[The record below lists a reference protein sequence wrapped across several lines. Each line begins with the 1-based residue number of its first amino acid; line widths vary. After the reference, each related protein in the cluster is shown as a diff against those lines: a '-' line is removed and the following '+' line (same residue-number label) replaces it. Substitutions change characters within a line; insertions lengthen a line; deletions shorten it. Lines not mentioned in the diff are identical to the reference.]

1 MDSSPLRLKNAR
13 NWFAAG
19 AEVQQALEILSDG
32 AFKVFMH
39 ICLNAER
46 ETGILHTTQV
56 ELARNLKKS
65 HGTIRKYLGEM
76 ERACVCQNHFSNN
89 PVTRG
94 SVQISP
100 SYWPYERGTDQ
111 SPTEDGADRFIAEI
125 IKMLAARACVRP
137 SFSTADEILARRW
150 FNASIPLD
158 RIGQAILLGCA
169 RKYVAWRNNQAVQG
183 PISALR
189 YFEPILEEIGKQK
202 LDPAYWTYLRFR
214 IQRQEKLWIERHRE
228 GNGSASKSKEAADE
242 SERAESE

>member
-1 MDSSPLRLKNAR
+1 MNSSPLRLKNAR

-39 ICLNAER
+39 ICLNAGR
-46 ETGILHTTQV
+46 ETGMLHTTQV

-76 ERACVCQNHFSNN
+76 EKANVCQNRFSNN

-100 SYWPYERGTDQ
+100 AYWPYERETAQ
-111 SPTEDGADRFIAEI
+111 SPTDDGADKFIAEI
-125 IKMLAARACVRP
+125 RKMLEARACVRP
-137 SFSTADEILARRW
+137 SFSTADEIMVRRW
-150 FNASIPLD
+150 FNASVPLD
-158 RIGQAILLGCA
+158 RIRQAILLGCA

-183 PISALR
+183 PISSLR

-202 LDPAYWTYLRFR
+202 FDPDYWTYLRFR
-214 IQRQEKLWIERHRE
+214 IQRQEKLWVEKHRE
-228 GNGSASKSKEAADE
+228 GNASASKTKEAADE
-242 SERAESE
+242 SGLVESE